1 MLIYQNHKELIG
13 VNARMA
19 WILIMSEISASK
31 IAMSETDG
39 YCRVIL
45 AKMRKKKAFQR
56 FKT

>member
-1 MLIYQNHKELIG
+1 MLIYQNHNELIG

-19 WILIMSEISASK
+19 WIFMSEISASK

-39 YCRVIL
+39 NCRVIL